1 MTTQYDNN
9 YLNSSGLFAVCGILS
24 SLILVKFSN
33 EVLSSFCTVAFI
45 LLSVIVFVITFVS
58 GGK

>member
-24 SLILVKFSN
+24 FILVKFSN